1 MSSGKKTVLV
11 SYLERNKVI
20 RIPESKKE
28 NDIDYLAKEFKKVFA
43 FDRNVNILLTFQKF
57 DQDWNEYIDLDDDS
71 VLCNK
76 DKIKAVVSWQ
86 KECQAT
92 VLNMMI
98 L

>member
-28 NDIDYLAKEFKKVFA
+28 NDIDYLAKEFKKAFA
-43 FDRNVNILLTFQKF
+43 FGRNVNILLTFQKF

-76 DKIKAVVSWQ
+76 DNIKAVV
-86 KECQAT
+86 
-92 VLNMMI
+92 I
-98 L
+98 